1 MVAADPGDHLG
12 VNCIDEGWLNTDGS
26 VYVHTTVPATV
37 TVYLSSNPE
46 VIGYGYNGFPIHADS
61 QTAASGE
68 HIQEFTSEPFDILA
82 AHTYFITAY
91 AIDDDGLSW
100 RYGTATV
107 PHTAVVVVDKITVLN
122 DGDEYS
128 WNEGEIS
135 FGRRRRRRVAPLDGR
150 RLLRRRRHVQPRR
163 LPPGRGVTA
172 VGRRVGD
179 GDRGRSRASAL
190 SRRRTTSTTSRTA
203 AGATSPRRSSG
214 SSWLVPTPASTS
226 SSPAPTST
234 CASGSRATSRSGSPE
249 RIVRSERGHQDVVS
263 SAIWR
268 VFRSLWKS
276 RA

>member
-12 VNCIDEGWLNTDGS
+12 VNCIDEGWLNTDGT

-37 TVYLSSNPE
+37 TVYLSSDPE

-68 HIQEFTSEPFDILA
+68 HIQAFTSEPFDILA

-135 FGRRRRRRVAPLDGR
+135 LDVGVDDELLRSTAEDSYDDGDTYNPAVYHPVEGSPPSVDVWATATEDDPGQVRRRGDVRRRRLPGWRRVPLRQGVR
-150 RLLRRRRHVQPRR
+150 ALRAGWCRHHVRRRVHQPPRA
-163 LPPGRGVTA
+163 PAHPGRG
-172 VGRRVGD
+172 RHH
-179 GDRGRSRASAL
+179 AL
-190 SRRRTTSTTSRTA
+190 DPLSVVIPIRTLCRRR
-203 AGATSPRRSSG
+203 SG
-214 SSWLVPTPASTS
+214 
-226 SSPAPTST
+226 
-234 CASGSRATSRSGSPE
+234 GS
-249 RIVRSERGHQDVVS
+249 
-263 SAIWR
+263 
-268 VFRSLWKS
+268 
-276 RA
+276 

>member
-37 TVYLSSNPE
+37 TVYLSSDPE

-68 HIQEFTSEPFDILA
+68 HIQAFTSEPFDILA

-91 AIDDDGLSW
+91 AIADDGLSW

-135 FGRRRRRRVAPLDGR
+135 FGVGVDEE
-150 RLLRRRRHVQPRR
+150 LLRS
-163 LPPGRGVTA
+163 TA
-172 VGRRVGD
+172 EESYDD
-179 GDRGRSRASAL
+179 GDTYNPAVYHPVEGSPPSVDVWA
-190 SRRRTTSTTSRTA
+190 TA
-203 AGATSPRRSSG
+203 TEDDPGKCVVEATYDVDDFQDGGGCHFAKAFERFELAGADTSFDFEF
-214 SSWLVPTPASTS
+214 AS
-226 SSPAPTST
+226 PH
-234 CASGSRATSRSGSPE
+234 E
-249 RIVRSERGHQDVVS
+249 HLRI
-263 SAIWR
+263 R
-268 VFRSLWKS
+268 VEGDITLWIP
-276 RA
+276 